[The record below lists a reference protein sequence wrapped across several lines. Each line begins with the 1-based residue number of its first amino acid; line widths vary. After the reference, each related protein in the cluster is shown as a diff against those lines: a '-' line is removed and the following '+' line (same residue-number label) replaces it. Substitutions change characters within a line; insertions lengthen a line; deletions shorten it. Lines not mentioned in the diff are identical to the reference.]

1 MAEQPRVQGVP
12 KSVAGRVLVILKAF
26 ETHPEQT
33 LSEISETACLP
44 MSTTFRLVSE
54 MCDGG
59 LLSRSSD
66 KRFRIGPLLTALA
79 HAREGTPPPAIR

>member
-1 MAEQPRVQGVP
+1 MAEQLRVQGAP

-26 ETHPEQT
+26 EIRPEQT
-33 LSEISETACLP
+33 LSEISETAGLP

-54 MCDGG
+54 LHDGG
-59 LLSRSSD
+59 LLTRSSD

-79 HAREGTPPPAIR
+79 CARQGLPPPAIR